1 MLSFAQAGAGLLLIA
16 GAAVA
21 TGCAGRSGGNKEYVA
36 LRKALTFHAS
46 FDRGSDADLAQADAW
61 LYHAPA
67 MEKWSEAR
75 PGLPSSGNI
84 RVVPGEGR
92 FGGALRFEKRADPVV
107 FYRGQQNVPW
117 TAQSWSGSVSV
128 WLRADFAE
136 LAKGYCDPVQ
146 ITPRAW
152 NDAAF
157 FLEFEKRDH
166 DVPFRLGAYADLKV
180 WNPQNRDWGTLKPS
194 EKPLITVDGPPFSRD
209 RWTHVVF
216 TWQGF
221 NTGSADAVALLYLDG
236 AQVGAIRNFTQ
247 TFTWNPADLRLLLGV
262 GYIGWIDEVAVFHR
276 ALTSQEIQ
284 VIRQLPRGI
293 RSLHE

>member
-1 MLSFAQAGAGLLLIA
+1 MLSFAKAGSSLLLIA
-16 GAAVA
+16 WAAVA
-21 TGCAGRSGGNKEYVA
+21 AGCAGRSGGNNETTA

-46 FDRGSDADLAQADAW
+46 FDRGSDADYAQADAW

-75 PGLPSSGNI
+75 PGLPSSGNV

-92 FGGALRFEKRADPVV
+92 FGGALRFDKRADPVV

-180 WNPQNRDWGTLKPS
+180 WNPLNRDWGTLKPF
-194 EKPLITVDGPPFSRD
+194 EKPLITVDGPPFSRE

-216 TWQGF
+216 TWQRF
-221 NTGSADAVALLYLDG
+221 NTGSTDGVALLYLDG
-236 AQVGAIRNFTQ
+236 AQVGAIRDFTQ
-247 TFTWNPADLRLLLGV
+247 TFTWNPTDLRLLLGV
-262 GYIGWIDEVAVFHR
+262 GYIGWMDEVAVFNR
-276 ALTSQEIQ
+276 TLTPHEVQ
-284 VIRQLPRGI
+284 VVRQLPRGI